1 MKARTNININPNPK
15 RSRSQKERILELL
28 QNGVVLTPI
37 AALRMV
43 GTTKLATRI
52 SELIDEGHTEI
63 KKEKVTVPVWNSES
77 ETMGKATVMSY
88 FI

>member
-1 MKARTNININPNPK
+1 MKKKNVNINLNPK

-28 QNGVVLTPI
+28 QNGIILTPI
-37 AALRMV
+37 VALRMV

-52 SELIDEGHTEI
+52 SERIDEGHTEI

>member
-1 MKARTNININPNPK
+1 MKKKNVNINLNPK

-28 QNGVVLTPI
+28 QNGIVLTPI
-37 AALRMV
+37 VALRMV

>member
-1 MKARTNININPNPK
+1 MKKNVNINLNPK

-77 ETMGKATVMSY
+77 ETM
-88 FI
+88 

>member
-1 MKARTNININPNPK
+1 MKKKNININLNPK

-63 KKEKVTVPVWNSES
+63 KKERISVPVWNGDSEK
-77 ETMGKATVMSY
+77 MGKATVMSY

>member
-1 MKARTNININPNPK
+1 MKKNVNINLNPK